1 MFNLFQKLLAE
12 PWNGCGQPRGQEL
25 PRWGVWGWGRCSQI
39 RSTIESSDEVDLNV
53 DVDVDVDVDVNV
65 GFQVLMQSATDA
77 TSRWGKIWKSFYT
90 NINSNSENKECDVK
104 VDFLFNN
111 DTKMGF
117 VEKSEKCPSTAVW
130 KSLQKKY
137 IISISIHKNPIFEG
151 AILRTFTFFSGLVE
165 NLLVSPKKNLAPS
178 APPRNTKKRACF

>member
-1 MFNLFQKLLAE
+1 MTNSLTKLDFHVA
-12 PWNGCGQPRGQEL
+12 
-25 PRWGVWGWGRCSQI
+25 VDVDI
-39 RSTIESSDEVDLNV
+39 DVIVIVDVDLDVYV

-90 NINSNSENKECDVK
+90 KIINSNSENKECDVK

-151 AILRTFTFFSGLVE
+151 ALSRTFTICSGLVE
-165 NLLVSPKKNLAPS
+165 NVLESPQKILAPS
-178 APPRNTKKRACF
+178 APPRNTKKGHVFQFLVIL